1 MSGRFADKVVV
12 VTGGASGIGKVIAR
26 EFAAEDAR
34 VVIADVN
41 GAAAEATADE
51 IGPGGLAVEV
61 DVSVEGAVELLF
73 ARVDADLGPTDVLV
87 NNAAIAV
94 GDGLLDIDAATWDHE
109 MAVVLRS
116 AFLCTRAALRRMVE
130 RRQGSI
136 VNITSVNGLTA
147 LGYEAYSA
155 AKAGLISLTQST
167 AVEHGR
173 HGIRANAI
181 APGSIRSPI
190 WEERLEAD
198 PHIFERLT
206 KWYPLGRIG
215 EPEDVAHAALFLASD
230 DAAWITG
237 TVLRVDGG
245 LLAGNVRM
253 TEELLARGPDD
264 TQEPGVH
271 GA

>member
-12 VTGGASGIGKVIAR
+12 VTGSASGIGKVIAR
-26 EFAAEDAR
+26 EFAAEDAKI
-34 VVIADVN
+34 VVADLN
-41 GAAAEATADE
+41 GGAAEATAGE
-51 IGPGGLAVEV
+51 IGPGSLAVEV
-61 DVSVEGAVELLF
+61 DVSIEADVELLF
-73 ARVDADLGPTDVLV
+73 ERVAVELGPTDVLV

-94 GDGLLDIDAATWDHE
+94 GDGLLDIDATTWDRE
-109 MAVVLRS
+109 LGVVLRS
-116 AFLCTRAALRRMVE
+116 AFLCTRAALRTMVE
-130 RRQGSI
+130 RRRGAI

-167 AVEHGR
+167 AVEYGR

-190 WEERLEAD
+190 WEERLKAD

-245 LLAGNVRM
+245 LLAGNLRM

-264 TQEPGVH
+264 MQEPKAR

>member
-12 VTGGASGIGKVIAR
+12 VTGGASGIGRVIAR
-26 EFAAEDAR
+26 EFAAEDAQ
-34 VVIADVN
+34 VVIADLD
-41 GAAAEATADE
+41 GPGAEATAEE
-51 IGPGGLAVEV
+51 IGRGSLAVEV
-61 DVSVEGAVELLF
+61 DVSIESAVDRLF
-73 ARVDADLGPTDVLV
+73 GRVDAELGPTDVLV

-94 GDGLLDIDAATWDHE
+94 GDGLLDMNAATWDRE
-109 MAVVLRS
+109 MGVVLRS
-116 AFLCTRAALRRMVE
+116 AFLCTRAALRTMVE
-130 RRQGSI
+130 RRQGAI
-136 VNITSVNGLTA
+136 VNITSVNGLSA

-155 AKAGLISLTQST
+155 AKAGMISLTQNT
-167 AVEHGR
+167 AVEYGR

-190 WEERLEAD
+190 WDERLEAD
-198 PHIFERLT
+198 PHIFERLA

-245 LLAGNVRM
+245 LLAGNLRM
-253 TEELLARGPDD
+253 TEELLAHAPEDERARGS
-264 TQEPGVH
+264 E
-271 GA
+271 A